1 VSGKSIWLL
10 FRPFFPPLMNL
21 SGVLDESFDLLLLVV
36 VVTDLIHVPSRVS
49 ESPKQRMLMIFFP
62 VGEGVEVCVCV

>member
-1 VSGKSIWLL
+1 
-10 FRPFFPPLMNL
+10 MNL